1 MKAPVLWS
9 ALALA
14 ILAPAAAAA
23 QVPPLAIE
31 PAGRQGAYD
40 VYLARDQAGREI
52 TVLTQGPLSDAH
64 RQALLD
70 LRDRALGLQA
80 LRVRSARALVSADAI
95 EVLVVPDAYVV
106 EGQDLTP
113 FLPGGIR
120 FHLDGAL
127 SYDFRMLVG
136 HYFLRIAGSFESEE
150 ALGRRLLEAVKTPAA
165 FLKADTMAYVSDR
178 FSALDA
184 RVGEIERR
192 GGEALRDLDA
202 LKEQQT
208 SLRAEQAAAKNEL
221 EAVKASMVDLSS
233 RRVDSDVE
241 ALQKSLG
248 ALSADA
254 EAMRSAVV
262 VLQSRNGNFNK
273 RGVDREAVTRL
284 VELKRANPGLTQAEA
299 AAQLKAQGTP
309 MSSKDVALV
318 FGVFFQEYR

>member
-14 ILAPAAAAA
+14 ILAPAAGFA
-23 QVPPLAIE
+23 QVKPLAIE

-106 EGQDLTP
+106 EGQDLVP

-120 FHLDGAL
+120 FHLDGVL

-202 LKEQQT
+202 LKEQQ
-208 SLRAEQAAAKNEL
+208 AAAKNEL
-221 EAVKASMVDLSS
+221 EAVQASMVDLSS

-248 ALSADA
+248 ALSADV
-254 EAMRSAVV
+254 EAIRSVVV
-262 VLQSRNGNFNK
+262 VLQSRNGNFNR
-273 RGVDREAVTRL
+273 RGVDRQAVTRL

-309 MSSKDVALV
+309 MSSKDVTLV